1 MKEESD
7 DNKEAKAF
15 DFEIESQMNEV
26 KLEKKGCKKREE
38 SDKSVRKGKE
48 KGAKE
53 TGGFMRTEE
62 ENLTEVPEENRKKS
76 RSNNTGKIKAVTHQ
90 EGQNITKK
98 LPKQITQ

>member
-1 MKEESD
+1 MS
-7 DNKEAKAF
+7 
-15 DFEIESQMNEV
+15 EV
-26 KLEKKGCKKREE
+26 KLEKKGCKKRKE

-76 RSNNTGKIKAVTHQ
+76 RSNNTGKVKAVTHQ

>member
-1 MKEESD
+1 MS
-7 DNKEAKAF
+7 
-15 DFEIESQMNEV
+15 EV

-38 SDKSVRKGKE
+38 SDKSAGKGKE

-53 TGGFMRTEE
+53 TGGIMRTEE

-76 RSNNTGKIKAVTHQ
+76 RSNNTEKIKEVNHQ

-98 LPKQITQ
+98 FPKQISQ